1 MLSSNISERVICM
14 AGKIISVN
22 VRLTQKASE
31 GIKALADINGATVS
45 EYIRSMID
53 AELEKNE
60 AFLND
65 YQEKLQELRAKMKKA
80 K

>member
-1 MLSSNISERVICM
+1 M

-31 GIKALADINGATVS
+31 GIKALADINGVNVS

>member
-1 MLSSNISERVICM
+1 M

>member
-1 MLSSNISERVICM
+1 M
-14 AGKIISVN
+14 ASKIISVN

-31 GIKALADINGATVS
+31 GIKALADINGVNVS

-65 YQEKLQELRAKMKKA
+65 YQKKLQELRAKMKKA